1 MSNSIIIPG
10 ILESQW
16 PEIEKKIELVL
27 PFAKT
32 IHIDLI
38 DGKFAPHTTFMEPLP
53 FSKYTKNAEFE
64 LHMMVEEPINY
75 LKPFAQAGF
84 RRFIGHVE
92 KMSDQTEFVAQAQL
106 LGEVGLAIDGP
117 TDLSAVKVSYSDLD
131 SILIMGIKAGESGQV
146 FVPEYLKKMEILRRQ
161 LADQNDIRIPI
172 EIDGGINDK
181 TITQAKNAGAN
192 RFIANSF
199 IFNSQNPQVQYKLLE
214 EKLSIS

>member
-1 MSNSIIIPG
+1 MLEIIPG
-10 ILESQW
+10 ILEKEWS
-16 PEIEKKIELVL
+16 EIERKINLVK
-27 PFAKT
+27 PFAKSV
-32 IHIDLI
+32 HIDII
-38 DGKFAPHTTFMEPLP
+38 DGKFSPSTTFLDPAP
-53 FSKYTKNAEFE
+53 FAKYTKDLLFE
-64 LHMMVEEPINY
+64 VHLMVEEPINY
-75 LKPFAQAGF
+75 LKTFAGAGF
-84 RRFIGHVE
+84 KRFLGHVE
-92 KMSDQTEFVAQAQL
+92 KMSDQAEFVAQGQL

-146 FVPEYLKKMEILRRQ
+146 FVPEYLKKMEILRRK
-161 LADQNDIRIPI
+161 LEDKNDIRIPI

>member
-92 KMSDQTEFVAQAQL
+92 KETVEKKQGRKKNSNANLHHSD
-106 LGEVGLAIDGP
+106 
-117 TDLSAVKVSYSDLD
+117 KN
-131 SILIMGIKAGESGQV
+131 IK
-146 FVPEYLKKMEILRRQ
+146 
-161 LADQNDIRIPI
+161 
-172 EIDGGINDK
+172 
-181 TITQAKNAGAN
+181 
-192 RFIANSF
+192 
-199 IFNSQNPQVQYKLLE
+199 
-214 EKLSIS
+214 